1 MAYNPDTMSFEEPST
16 DMVYVSGLPSNTTEE
31 DIAAHFG
38 SIGLLKE
45 DKKKNKPKI
54 WLYRDKGTNQL
65 KGDGTVTYQDP
76 FSAAS
81 AVQWFNGKEF
91 KGSTIT
97 VSLAEKPSTDRW
109 ANAGGG
115 GGGGGRYGGGGRDR
129 GGGGGGY
136 GGGGGDRYGGGGGG
150 RDRGGGGGY
159 GGGGGSYGGGGGGR
173 DYGGDRGGG
182 RSSYGGGGGGAGGGY
197 DRDRSRDGA
206 MGGGGGGGAYN
217 GGGGYNSAPPPAY
230 APPPAQAPAYD
241 PYASAGGG
249 YDPYAAEAPQQAAY
263 GAPQQYGG
271 AEYGASAPTPAPAPA
286 PAAAYGGQGP
296 PPSAERGGPPVPK
309 EQREGDWTCT
319 CGNTN
324 FSWRGTC
331 NRCKAPKPGGGG
343 GAGAGRG
350 GGGRGRGR
358 DSAGPPGGGR
368 GPTAAAPQG
377 PPGMFA
383 PGDWTCSGCGNTNWA
398 RRNTCNMCNTPKPG
412 TVDVN
417 REGTAGGFKELDEAE
432 IEEARKRRQKNDD
445 AEMYD
450 EFGRLKKQ
458 FRGGDADR
466 KAREEAALARLR
478 GTSGSGG
485 DYKRDRSRSPSG
497 RSRR

>member
-1 MAYNPDTMSFEEPST
+1 MAYNPDTMSFEEPNT
-16 DMVYVSGLPSNTTEE
+16 DMVYVSGIPQDTTEE

-54 WLYRDKGTNQL
+54 WLYRDKGSNQL

-91 KGSTIT
+91 RGSTIT

-115 GGGGGRYGGGGRDR
+115 GGGGRYGGGGRDR
-129 GGGGGGY
+129 GGGGGY
-136 GGGGGDRYGGGGGG
+136 GGGGGGDRYGGGGDRYGGGGGG
-150 RDRGGGGGY
+150 RDRGGGSSY
-159 GGGGGSYGGGGGGR
+159 GGGGGGGR
-173 DYGGDRGGG
+173 DYGRDQGGG
-182 RSSYGGGGGGAGGGY
+182 SRNSYGGGGGGSGGGGY
-197 DRDRSRDGA
+197 DRRD
-206 MGGGGGGGAYN
+206 GGGA
-217 GGGGYNSAPPPAY
+217 GGGYNSAPPPSY

-241 PYASAGGG
+241 PYAAPGGG
-249 YDPYAAEAPQQAAY
+249 YDPYQAEAAPQAAY
-263 GAPQQYGG
+263 PGQQYGG
-271 AEYGASAPTPAPAPA
+271 AQEYGQGAPAPAPA
-286 PAAAYGGQGP
+286 PAPVPAYGNHGP
-296 PPSAERGGPPVPK
+296 PAANERGGPPAPK
-309 EQREGDWTCT
+309 EQRDGDWTCT

-324 FSWRGTC
+324 FSWRNSC
-331 NRCKAPKPGGGG
+331 NRCKESKPGGGG
-343 GAGAGRG
+343 GGMGR

-358 DSAGPPGGGR
+358 DSAGPPSGGR
-368 GPTAAAPQG
+368 GATAAAPQG

-383 PGDWTCSGCGNTNWA
+383 AGDWTCSGCGNTNWA

-432 IEEARKRRQKNDD
+432 IEEARRRRQKNDES
-445 AEMYD
+445 EMYD

-466 KAREEAALARLR
+466 KAREEAALARLH
-478 GTSGSGG
+478 GSSGSGG
-485 DYKRDRSRSPSG
+485 EHKRDRSRSPSG